1 MGETTLQDRR
11 LAAEEHKSNKYTA
24 LKETAL
30 AFIDAQ
36 RRNPALSTGMDVD
49 ALRNLVTKSF
59 SHSFGPTYSVSHAP
73 RLQGPFTV
81 EKFIEH
87 VSAMIPQLESWDI
100 DPTGIVVDEVGS
112 SVVVRASYM
121 MHVGGERIEN
131 DIVWWLELEEG
142 LKGSETGEGNE
153 VGGGWKVRKSTE
165 IVDMGAAARIKEL
178 MMRGKGQAERKDS
191 AAVAG

>member
-11 LAAEEHKSNKYTA
+11 LAADAHKTNKYTA

-30 AFIDAQ
+30 AFIDVQ

-49 ALRNLVTKSF
+49 GLRNLVTKSF

-73 RLQGPFTV
+73 RLQGPFTID
-81 EKFIEH
+81 KFIEH

-100 DPTGIVVDEVGS
+100 DTTGIVVDEVGS
-112 SVVVRASYM
+112 SVVIRASYM
-121 MHVGGERIEN
+121 MHVGGEKVEN

-142 LKGSETGEGNE
+142 NE
-153 VGGGWKVRKSTE
+153 VDGGWKVRKSTE
-165 IVDMGAAARIKEL
+165 IVDLGAAARIKEL

-191 AAVAG
+191 ATVAG